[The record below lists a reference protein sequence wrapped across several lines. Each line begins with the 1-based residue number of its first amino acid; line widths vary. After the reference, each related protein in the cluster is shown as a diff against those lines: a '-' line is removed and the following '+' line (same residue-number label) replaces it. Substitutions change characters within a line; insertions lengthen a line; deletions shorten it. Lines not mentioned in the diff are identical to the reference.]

1 MFKYPGKYPHSQKIK
16 LTINYSSTERI
27 IKLSEKIIK
36 NNKKRFE
43 KKMHGQKGEGKK
55 IVFFT
60 AKEAYE
66 EAEKIALKLSQLRKK
81 GIAYQDMAVIY
92 RTNIQGGIFAR
103 ALTEQGI
110 PFLLKDKSLDLYQHW
125 ITKDFIAYLLLAE
138 DIGNNAAFR
147 RIVNKPK
154 RYISRNLLE
163 SAEKINKPLLKG
175 LFVLPELKKY
185 QAQHLMDLETDLAQ
199 IKKRKPLEALKYI
212 RNVIG
217 YDDYL
222 KEYAQ
227 FRKASLEGYLEI
239 AEEITQF
246 ASIASDQQTFF
257 EKLQEM
263 ERIQKDKK
271 NITLQ
276 GVTLST
282 MHSAKGL
289 EFEVVFVPSIVKDTI
304 PHKKSTTAEQ
314 IEEERRLF
322 YVAVTRAKSMLYL
335 SEIKQRY
342 DTKLERSCFLKEI
355 GLK

>member
-1 MFKYPGKYPHSQKIK
+1 M
-16 LTINYSSTERI
+16 
-27 IKLSEKIIK
+27 
-36 NNKKRFE
+36 
-43 KKMHGQKGEGKK
+43 
-55 IVFFT
+55 
-60 AKEAYE
+60 
-66 EAEKIALKLSQLRKK
+66 
-81 GIAYQDMAVIY
+81 
-92 RTNIQGGIFAR
+92 
-103 ALTEQGI
+103 
-110 PFLLKDKSLDLYQHW
+110 
-125 ITKDFIAYLLLAE
+125 
-138 DIGNNAAFR
+138 
-147 RIVNKPK
+147 
-154 RYISRNLLE
+154 
-163 SAEKINKPLLKG
+163 
-175 LFVLPELKKY
+175 
-185 QAQHLMDLETDLAQ
+185 
-199 IKKRKPLEALKYI
+199 EALKYI